1 MQKSD
6 STFANRSLMRGEAT
20 VFWPFYH
27 YLSPYIRQQSSLL
40 NLGSGIS
47 FAFETYCR
55 ELNSNLEICSIDRL
69 QPEIV
74 PTTINR
80 FCIADIES
88 EFDLGGNIKFDMVC
102 LFEVIEHVDKT
113 DVLIQNAVRYCRKG
127 GIVAISFPNLSSL
140 YSRLELLMGFQP
152 HILEVSN
159 DRANF
164 GTGIFGDFNNPT
176 NQPIHHIRG
185 ITSRAGRELV
195 RYHGLKIRDVIGTS
209 GGRFHS
215 IWKNLPGLAPVNLM
229 ICEA

>member
-1 MQKSD
+1 MKNLD
-6 STFANRSLMRGEAT
+6 NAIVNRSLMRGEAN
-20 VFWPFYH
+20 VFWPFYN
-27 YLSPYIRQQSSLL
+27 YLHPYIKHQGSLL

-47 FAFETYCR
+47 FAFEAYCR
-55 ELNSNLEICSIDRL
+55 EQNSNLEICSVDRL

-74 PTTINR
+74 PSIINR
-80 FCIADIES
+80 FCVADIES
-88 EFDLGGNIKFDMVC
+88 ELDLGRHIKFDMVC

-113 DVLIQNAVRYCRKG
+113 DVLIKNAVRYCRKG
-127 GIVAISFPNLSSL
+127 GVVALSFPNLSSL

-159 DRANF
+159 ERANL

-185 ITSRAGRELV
+185 ITSRAGKELV

-209 GGRFHS
+209 CGRFHS
-215 IWKNLPGLAPVNLM
+215 IWRNLPGIAPVNLI